1 MFVAVVGRHRAKDHA
16 NLLEVSLVGR
26 QHPARNAGGVAS
38 LSRLGVA
45 PIDRPVGIE
54 CRAQRDVEQAA
65 LAACIDG
72 WHASNRLP
80 QLTRCRDDAQAAGL
94 LCDQQVAAG
103 ERLHGP
109 RVLESLREHAD
120 IEGDVRLDRARACLA
135 GERRALVWRVRLA
148 CFERHAGGRA
158 AGNAVA
164 RALRPGIVRGH
175 AGALAAGRDRD
186 SQDDHRD
193 EFYAGST
200 HGPSQD

>member
-1 MFVAVVGRHRAKDHA
+1 MFVAVVGRHRAEDHA
-16 NLLEVSLVGR
+16 NLLEAPLVGR
-26 QHPARNAGGVAS
+26 QQPTRNAGGVAS

-120 IEGDVRLDRARACLA
+120 IEGDVRLDRAMRYSFCIFAN
-135 GERRALVWRVRLA
+135 
-148 CFERHAGGRA
+148 A
-158 AGNAVA
+158 ARISNAVCSSLNPMTTKSLMVLSFA
-164 RALRPGIVRGH
+164 
-175 AGALAAGRDRD
+175 
-186 SQDDHRD
+186 
-193 EFYAGST
+193 
-200 HGPSQD
+200 